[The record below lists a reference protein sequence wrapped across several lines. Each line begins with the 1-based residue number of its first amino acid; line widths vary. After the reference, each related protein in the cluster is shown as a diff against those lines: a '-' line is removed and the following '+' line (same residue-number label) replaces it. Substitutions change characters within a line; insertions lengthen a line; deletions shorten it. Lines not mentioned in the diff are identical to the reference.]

1 MNPGEPHIRPAII
14 PTLDEAAT
22 RYRTA
27 AQVVMTLYAR
37 RRASATAQVTPD
49 SLNQAIEQFF
59 AISKNLERDASGS
72 AATYKDEVS
81 QLGDYA
87 ITLLADLATWAGQ
100 LGLVE
105 AKQDMEATT
114 LSIADWVMHHE
125 GELRTLDP
133 VVNAAAER
141 ANRTK
146 DPRSLEALC
155 EFFGRALG
163 AASNPIKQDLD
174 KTNPG
179 RPWRVL
185 HINRGIVA
193 TRTYNPKLM
202 EQVFDDLVR
211 ALPED
216 ASHFFAEGM
225 QQMSALNYPAHVRA
239 VMSRY
244 FDQWTRKTMH

>member
-1 MNPGEPHIRPAII
+1 MPAII

-22 RYRTA
+22 KYRTA
-27 AQVVMTLYAR
+27 AEAVMALYAKR
-37 RRASATAQVTPD
+37 RSSAPAQVTPD

-59 AISKNLERDASGS
+59 AISTQLERDTGEAG
-72 AATYKDEVS
+72 ATYKDNVS

-87 ITLLADLATWAGQ
+87 ITLLADLASWAGQ
-100 LGLVE
+100 LGLLE

-114 LSIADWVMHHE
+114 LSIADWVVRHE

-133 VVNAAAER
+133 IVNAAAER

-155 EFFGRALG
+155 EFISRALG
-163 AASNPIKQDLD
+163 AASNLIKQDLE
-174 KTNPG
+174 KTNPS

-185 HINRGIVA
+185 HLNRGIVA
-193 TRTYNPKLM
+193 TRTHNPRLM
-202 EQVFDDLVR
+202 EQVFDDFVR

-225 QQMSALNYPAHVRA
+225 HQMDALNYPAHVRA

>member
-1 MNPGEPHIRPAII
+1 MPAII
-14 PTLDEAAT
+14 PTLDEAAIQ
-22 RYRTA
+22 YRSA

-37 RRASATAQVTPD
+37 RRPNAGQQVTPD

-59 AISKNLERDASGS
+59 AISNQLERDASGS
-72 AATYKDEVS
+72 GTAVYKDEVS
-81 QLGDYA
+81 RLGDYA
-87 ITLLADLATWAGQ
+87 ITLLADLAAWAGQ
-100 LGLVE
+100 LGLTE

-114 LSIADWVMHHE
+114 LSIADWVMRHE

-146 DPRSLEALC
+146 DARSLEGLC
-155 EFFGRALG
+155 EFIGRALD
-163 AASNPIKQDLD
+163 AASKPIKQDLD